1 MRRWKTHFEQIPVR
15 IVKMMV
21 EELPAKEKLAT
32 SARPVKTC
40 REKYPRFTQQKE
52 NLHD

>member
-1 MRRWKTHFEQIPVR
+1 MRKARTYFEQIPVK

-21 EELPAKEKLAT
+21 EKLPAKEKLRT
-32 SARPVKTC
+32 PGTPVTPVRYC

-52 NLHD
+52 N